1 MNDKFKALSN
11 SKWRTKWKIWKKS
24 DLEYDEAAVKK
35 FQLKGLI
42 VYPCFGGFFP
52 LYIYSTNDGSR
63 RSLN

>member
-1 MNDKFKALSN
+1 MTNLKLSLIRN
-11 SKWRTKWKIWKKS
+11 GERNGKYEKKS

-52 LYIYSTNDGSR
+52 YKCIYE
-63 RSLN
+63 